1 LILFACIFGLTECKA
16 TVAPHALHSTDF
28 LDGFLEPGNTVA
40 LRNQSK
46 HLMSMKHTVLA
57 VDGSQVYCIFEVLE
71 RYGTMMVYM
80 FFDSWDVGV
89 G

>member
-1 LILFACIFGLTECKA
+1 
-16 TVAPHALHSTDF
+16 
-28 LDGFLEPGNTVA
+28 
-40 LRNQSK
+40 
-46 HLMSMKHTVLA
+46 MSMKHTVLA

-80 FFDSWDVGV
+80 FFDSWDVGL